1 MRTQGSAVGPK
12 YRRSKD
18 LGACAPG
25 KVAARFPAR
34 IAARR
39 CALGKEELT
48 CGATA
53 SARGERGAGQ
63 RAVREGG
70 SLRLPG
76 GPRTVGV
83 HAPGG
88 RRGERDAAGASG
100 ASARVA
106 GRAGGARGLSHQGRK
121 GGSGPLRGSDGPSG
135 ELGRAREGEGAGTDR
150 ARGERSR
157 PRTGL
162 ARGEEKK

>member
-1 MRTQGSAVGPK
+1 MW
-12 YRRSKD
+12 
-18 LGACAPG
+18 
-25 KVAARFPAR
+25 ARLA
-34 IAARR
+34 
-39 CALGKEELT
+39 
-48 CGATA
+48 
-53 SARGERGAGQ
+53 ARGERGVGQ

-106 GRAGGARGLSHQGRK
+106 GRAGGARG
-121 GGSGPLRGSDGPSG
+121 PLRGSAGPSG
-135 ELGRAREGEGAGTDR
+135 ELGRARVGEGVWAGRCTGPGRGKRGKGKR
-150 ARGERSR
+150 A
-157 PRTGL
+157 GL
-162 ARGEEKK
+162 VFAGLGLRVWVFLSIFSFFSISKPIKV